1 VKKTIYLHIGTFKT
15 GTASIQQYL
24 FSNFRAFEDAGF
36 FVPKGKLIGHH
47 ELPISLVKE
56 FTKFR
61 ASWPEFSGDRK
72 AIWDDLIAQIEK
84 TKCNKIII
92 SSENFC
98 DIVNEH
104 ARDYSEE
111 MGQVIKSYFSPYQVK
126 VIVYLRNI
134 DDYTKSMHNES
145 IKVSSNTLSYPEVLN
160 AYFKHRSIHVHP
172 SIYLDY
178 YAKIFGKENIIV
190 KKYSKDTLK
199 NDDVVDDFLGTLAIN
214 LPASSTK
221 SKKKVNLSLSD
232 ESVLLK
238 RIYNITGA
246 HGHEHNK
253 HISNFL
259 ISLEKILTE
268 NSNYSVSTQIQELIN
283 VESQYLSENYNID
296 INTNSN
302 YVVDSNDNVSLNEGF
317 IMLLNAIIIKQNN
330 TIISKLNKLEDYLA
344 KND

>member
-1 VKKTIYLHIGTFKT
+1 MKKTIYLHIGAFKT
-15 GTASIQQYL
+15 GTSSIQQYL
-24 FSNFRAFEDAGF
+24 FANFRAFEDAGF
-36 FVPKGKLIGHH
+36 YVPKGKLIGHH

-72 AIWDDLIAQIEK
+72 AIWDDLIDQIEK

-98 DIVNEH
+98 DLVNEH

-111 MGQVIKSYFSPYQVK
+111 MGKVIQSYFSPYQVK

-134 DDYTKSMHNES
+134 DAYTKSMYNES
-145 IKVSSNTLSYPEVLN
+145 IKVSSNIFSYQEALN
-160 AYFKHRSIHVHP
+160 AYIKHKSIHVHP

-178 YAKIFGKENIIV
+178 YANIFGKENIIV
-190 KKYSKDTLK
+190 KKYSTDTLK
-199 NDDVVDDFLGTLAIN
+199 NGDVVEDFLDTLDIN
-214 LPASSTK
+214 LPAPNTK
-221 SKKKVNLSLSD
+221 SKTKANLSLSD

-238 RIYNITGA
+238 RIYNIAGA
-246 HGHEHNK
+246 QGHEHNK

-268 NSNYSVSTQIQELIN
+268 NNNYSDITQIQELIN
-283 VESQYLSENYNID
+283 VESKYLLENYNID
-296 INTNSN
+296 INTDSN
-302 YVVDSNDNVSLNEGF
+302 YVIPSNQNVSLKDGF
-317 IMLLNAIIIKQNN
+317 IMLLHALAIRQNN
-330 TIISKLNKLEDYLA
+330 DIILKLNRIENCLA
-344 KND
+344 KNN